1 MAARAALTTE
11 EGKAFHAIGFNI
23 GSQLGDLKGFTE
35 ENVDDVLTGIR
46 AALLEQ
52 PPEVPL
58 AEYVPKA
65 AEMIKERASAKA
77 AQAEVAGAAAL
88 KAAGT
93 EAGAIVTASGLVV
106 LPLTEGS
113 GASPSAADT
122 VQVHYEGTL
131 VDGSVFDS
139 SYARGEPISFPLSGV
154 IKGWTEGLQLMKI
167 GGKAKLTIP
176 YELAYGERGSP
187 PSIPPKATLVFTVE
201 LLAIN

>member
-1 MAARAALTTE
+1 MQLTRLCLSSLALGGRYMMPHAAQVRHVAARAALTTE

-77 AQAEVAGAAAL
+77 AQAEVA
-88 KAAGT
+88 
-93 EAGAIVTASGLVV
+93 ASGG
-106 LPLTEGS
+106 P
-113 GASPSAADT
+113 
-122 VQVHYEGTL
+122 
-131 VDGSVFDS
+131 
-139 SYARGEPISFPLSGV
+139 
-154 IKGWTEGLQLMKI
+154 
-167 GGKAKLTIP
+167 AKV
-176 YELAYGERGSP
+176 A
-187 PSIPPKATLVFTVE
+187 
-201 LLAIN
+201 